1 MKYRWLILYIVLM
14 SCTDKE
20 IIDLEKT
27 NDIRLVV
34 FGEFTNEKKV
44 QEIHLSTTSDYFIQA
59 PVPVISGAI
68 ITVDDGEEITELIE
82 KEPGIYQTPG
92 IFQTLPGVAYTL
104 TIKDVDINKDGIFE
118 TYEAR
123 SITPQTVF
131 IDGMAIRYNDKW
143 KRWDV
148 GVFFRE
154 PGETENYYLFKLYKN
169 DVLYT
174 NTMTKYQ
181 ILSDKNINGKEIS
194 GIIVHDFD
202 KEKGKIVNNND
213 FIKLDTYSI
222 TKEYYNFINGLK
234 LETEDRIP
242 FFSGPSAN
250 LKGNISGGA
259 LGFFATTSVTHN
271 AVYYNGE

>member
-1 MKYRWLILYIVLM
+1 M

-34 FGEFTNEKKV
+34 FGEFTDEKKV
-44 QEIHLSTTSDYFIQA
+44 QEIHLSTTSDYFSQSS
-59 PVPVISGAI
+59 VPLVSGAI

-82 KEPGIYQTPG
+82 KEPGIYQTPD
-92 IFQTLPGVAYTL
+92 IFQTLPGVAYAL
-104 TIKDVDINKDGIFE
+104 IIRDVDINKDGIFE

-148 GVFFRE
+148 GIYFRE
-154 PGETENYYLFKLYKN
+154 PEESENYYLFKLHKN
-169 DVLYT
+169 NVLYT
-174 NTMTKYQ
+174 NTITKYS

-194 GIIVHDFD
+194 GIVVHDFD
-202 KEKGKIVNNND
+202 EEKGEIVNHND
-213 FIKLDTYSI
+213 FIGLGTYSI

-234 LETEDRIP
+234 LETEDKIP

-259 LGFFATTSVTHN
+259 LGFFATTSVTRN
-271 AVYYNGE
+271 AIYY

>member
-154 PGETENYYLFKLYKN
+154 PGKTENYYLFKLYKN

-202 KEKGKIVNNND
+202 KEKGEIVNNND